1 MMAVSRSEYR
11 RRRLIS
17 RCAEDDRFP
26 LLITKPGDAI
36 QLQAP
41 KAGVKPNWQIGSES
55 CLQAVGRASTNR
67 VGRMVRGD
75 RSRNPRNHRFTVGKN
90 NRPRQGPLAGS
101 IVHF

>member
-11 RRRLIS
+11 RRRLIA

-41 KAGVKPNWQIGSES
+41 EAEVKRKSVRSPAFSG
-55 CLQAVGRASTNR
+55 TNAIE
-67 VGRMVRGD
+67 
-75 RSRNPRNHRFTVGKN
+75 
-90 NRPRQGPLAGS
+90 PLICAD
-101 IVHF
+101 IH